1 MFFELDDIRRRHS
14 LYFDCY
20 NAGVW
25 VDAPE
30 KYLKLLPIAHG
41 DGTIPE
47 VQFQVLLDLLLVK
60 HGITFMLIGN
70 YCNILYILV

>member
-25 VDAPE
+25 TDAPE
-30 KYLKLLPIAHG
+30 KYR
-41 DGTIPE
+41 
-47 VQFQVLLDLLLVK
+47 
-60 HGITFMLIGN
+60 
-70 YCNILYILV
+70 